1 MDFGSIP
8 SRVRRARHP
17 GETFA
22 IAHKGNRP
30 HAGLPPDPPPGESRQ
45 ANQPTHTQIKP
56 VRKTRRNDPDH
67 NRKNRPENKPEPH
80 RQNQQKTTGK
90 TARTKACQQAENR
103 RQEPDLETRSST
115 KPNPPKRRD
124 SDDVQ
129 HQPNATRPNQ
139 KPDDDQEA
147 KARAKDRT
155 KTGDRKKA
163 RNTRR
168 DRNPKAETLKGDRQ
182 KRT

>member
-80 RQNQQKTTGK
+80 RQNQQKTTS
-90 TARTKACQQAENR
+90 ENSEN
-103 RQEPDLETRSST
+103 QGLST
-115 KPNPPKRRD
+115 
-124 SDDVQ
+124 S
-129 HQPNATRPNQ
+129 
-139 KPDDDQEA
+139 
-147 KARAKDRT
+147 
-155 KTGDRKKA
+155 RK
-163 RNTRR
+163 
-168 DRNPKAETLKGDRQ
+168 PKAKTRLGDTIVNQ
-182 KRT
+182 TQSP